1 MKQFKRI
8 LSLALSCILLA
19 GLICTAS
26 AAEGD
31 IGVWVDAIVDLTAN
45 DVSQGAVSEESGQ
58 VFLTHT
64 YGTVNTLTS
73 AHLGGTVTIP
83 DVDGEAVTLKTIVA
97 EPGCVGYATT
107 EDGRVYTEEDMEQ
120 DDDLAYADLGMLFCH
135 YYDVHRDGAIVDGGL
150 SDNDLLGNAH
160 SRFGLYEYPNN
171 DIAMVLFT
179 FFADDGQYW
188 VTTQEAL
195 DKFAQ
200 LTGIKAV
207 ETVFSDVAPDAYY
220 AQAVEWAVDNGVT
233 NGTGNNAFSPNA
245 TVTRAE
251 AVTFLWRAAGSP
263 KPNTRTSPFTDVTDS
278 GAWYY
283 QAVLWATEKKI
294 TNGVSATQFSLKTT
308 LAYDQM
314 LAFLC
319 RAAGGGASGSDWS
332 NKAVSWAKK
341 NGLTNGISFSNK
353 KDCPRSDVVYFLWI
367 QSNRAEQPQK
377 GMSDEEGARA
387 AIINGFLEGATQIT
401 VSSYNV
407 ESSALMEMAE
417 KIADRNGANPYQ
429 IASLS
434 SGQKKGSQALSLQV
448 TYQPKTQGN
457 TTTDQTDAEIRKL
470 ADAVVK
476 EVVTPGMDDYQTA
489 KALHDWLVLNCKYDM
504 RLYSGNMPD
513 ISYTAYGPLKYGT
526 SVCAGYA
533 KAYLALLESAGMEAE
548 YVTGDTDRGG
558 HAWNIVKVD
567 GEWYH
572 VDVTWDDPTPD
583 RAGYIRYNYFLRSD
597 KALDRHFDWTAGHA
611 CTSTKY
617 DNTTLPNTQE
627 QHWLD
632 QQQEG
637 LELAKEVVAFC
648 VDALKDMPYSTQAEL
663 QAYEGLSYDDR
674 IYTIH
679 FPTERF
685 EHDKMYFALDS
696 AKEQMTQIL
705 AQNYPGCE
713 IDYFSAELLRIKRND
728 VDAELQRRRELKKE
742 EQAAV
747 SAEIQARLEQA
758 IRNGSCQ
765 TYEITL
771 DGYSDET
778 IKLACKNMTTDGYSF
793 GSYTYS
799 KNYFQSDYT
808 LSAGSGGVVR
818 ITNHKWANAET
829 QRYVDQLEAGIR
841 NGENKISLQPG
852 DYPDKDRDYY
862 AFIAVDRVIKDGYTT
877 ADGLTAGTDY
887 EVDSKGSDLQDVVT
901 VLIRYLNVP
910 DLDPDVALEY
920 YIHQLEDAIRKGKTE
935 VFLKYNNNEDASY
948 AMEACRIVS
957 DGYSFDNGSFTDGKD
972 FSLSTYGRE
981 HYRAVRV
988 TIKYPLEG

>member
-8 LSLALSCILLA
+8 LSLALSCILAA
-19 GLICTAS
+19 GLICTAA
-26 AAEGD
+26 AAEKYDLG
-31 IGVWVDAIVDLTAN
+31 ILGSASSSAIPEDE
-45 DVSQGAVSEESGQ
+45 SQGAVSEEGGQ

-107 EDGRVYTEEDMEQ
+107 EDGLVYTEEDMEQ
-120 DDDLAYADLGMLFCH
+120 DDNLTYADLGMLFCH

-171 DIAMVLFT
+171 DIALVLLT

-220 AQAVEWAVDNGVT
+220 AQAVKWAVDNGVT

-294 TNGVSATQFSLKTT
+294 TNGVSATKFSLKTT

-319 RAAGGGASGSDWS
+319 RAAGGDASGSDWS

-367 QSNRAEQPQK
+367 QSNGAEQPQK

-627 QHWLD
+627 QYWLD

-674 IYTIH
+674 IYTIN

-685 EHDKMYFALDS
+685 EHDKMYFALAS

-705 AQNYPGCE
+705 AQNYPDCE

-742 EQAAV
+742 QEQQEKLKEQLEEQAKQ
-747 SAEIQARLEQA
+747 EARLAETEAFVQEA
-758 IRNGSCQ
+758 IRNASSKHYNIKVPENYYGVSEVCQ
-765 TYEITL
+765 KMRAADYRF
-771 DGYSDET
+771 D
-778 IKLACKNMTTDGYSF
+778 
-793 GSYTYS
+793 
-799 KNYFQSDYT
+799 DYT
-808 LSAGSGGVVR
+808 SQDFSVTYY
-818 ITNHKWANAET
+818 TNTGMLAINNYKWAAEEE
-829 QRYVDQLEAGIR
+829 QRQEQAR
-841 NGENKISLQPG
+841 QE
-852 DYPDKDRDYY
+852 
-862 AFIAVDRVIKDGYTT
+862 
-877 ADGLTAGTDY
+877 
-887 EVDSKGSDLQDVVT
+887 QDA
-901 VLIRYLNVP
+901 R
-910 DLDPDVALEY
+910 
-920 YIHQLEDAIRKGKTE
+920 EDAIAAQILEDFWRILDDFVQKDPLTAEKLTYSDAY
-935 VFLKYNNNEDASY
+935 VDLKCSWEKLTTGVNQKLKEQLEQQIPVRYPT
-948 AMEACRIVS
+948 CRL
-957 DGYSFDNGSFTDGKD
+957 GE
-972 FSLSTYGRE
+972 STYGWFIV
-981 HYRAVRV
+981 YRDDVLAEIERRNAALQE
-988 TIKYPLEG
+988 K

>member
-8 LSLALSCILLA
+8 LSLALSCILAA
-19 GLICTAS
+19 GLICTAA

-31 IGVWVDAIVDLTAN
+31 IGVWVDAVVNPTAN
-45 DVSQGAVSEESGQ
+45 DVSQGAVSEEGGQ

-107 EDGRVYTEEDMEQ
+107 EDGLVYTEEDMEQ
-120 DDDLAYADLGMLFCH
+120 DDNLAYSDLGMLFCH
-135 YYDVHRDGAIVDGGL
+135 YYDVHRDGTIEDGGL

-171 DIAMVLFT
+171 DIALVLLT

-220 AQAVEWAVDNGVT
+220 AQAVKWAVDNGVT

-263 KPNTRTSPFTDVTDS
+263 KPNTRISPFTDVTDS

-319 RAAGGGASGSDWS
+319 RAAGGDASGSDWS

-353 KDCPRSDVVYFLWI
+353 KDCPRSDVVYFLWK
-367 QSNRAEQPQK
+367 QLADK
-377 GMSDEEGARA
+377 TTEEETSRPDLAGARA
-387 AIINGFLEGATQIT
+387 AIAKGFSEFDKQIDLTPYHVTTDEAEKLAEELALTGELGMFVTGWSGYARTGETTAFCLYVTYPHYSPKEDLLKVKEKIKQIT
-401 VSSYNV
+401 
-407 ESSALMEMAE
+407 AE
-417 KIADRNGANPYQ
+417 A
-429 IASLS
+429 
-434 SGQKKGSQALSLQV
+434 
-448 TYQPKTQGN
+448 
-457 TTTDQTDAEIRKL
+457 
-470 ADAVVK
+470 
-476 EVVTPGMDDYQTA
+476 VTPGMSEYEIA
-489 KALHDWLVLNCKYDM
+489 KALHDWLVLNNKYDM
-504 RLYSGNMPD
+504 RYYSNSLPD
-513 ISYTAYGPLKYGT
+513 SAYTPYAALITGT
-526 SVCAGYA
+526 SVCNGYA
-533 KAYLALLESAGMEAE
+533 TAYMAMLRYNGLGAE
-548 YVTGDTDRGG
+548 YVTGGTDKGD

-597 KALDRHFDWTAGHA
+597 KALERHFDWTAGHA

-627 QHWLD
+627 QARQEELEK
-632 QQQEG
+632 QQQ
-637 LELAKEVVAFC
+637 KESKQAEEIVAFC
-648 VDALKDMPYSTQAEL
+648 MEAMKNRPY
-663 QAYEGLSYDDR
+663 
-674 IYTIH
+674 
-679 FPTERF
+679 PTEADLRAA
-685 EHDKMYFALDS
+685 ENLDYKDCYFKINFPEGQFGEKLLGGALDK
-696 AKEQMTQIL
+696 ALVIL
-705 AQNYPGCE
+705 QQKIPQSYPGCE
-713 IDYFSAELLRIKRND
+713 ADYIFPDYARIKRND
-728 VDAELQRRRELKKE
+728 VEAELQRRYEISQNELAAHVAEITEILRNGIRDVFEHGDVRIREHKVSIPSGYTDAELKKAVKVI
-742 EQAAV
+742 AA
-747 SAEIQARLEQA
+747 
-758 IRNGSCQ
+758 N
-765 TYEITL
+765 
-771 DGYSDET
+771 
-778 IKLACKNMTTDGYSF
+778 
-793 GSYTYS
+793 
-799 KNYFQSDYT
+799 
-808 LSAGSGGVVR
+808 
-818 ITNHKWANAET
+818 
-829 QRYVDQLEAGIR
+829 
-841 NGENKISLQPG
+841 
-852 DYPDKDRDYY
+852 
-862 AFIAVDRVIKDGYTT
+862 
-877 ADGLTAGTDY
+877 
-887 EVDSKGSDLQDVVT
+887 
-901 VLIRYLNVP
+901 
-910 DLDPDVALEY
+910 
-920 YIHQLEDAIRKGKTE
+920 
-935 VFLKYNNNEDASY
+935 
-948 AMEACRIVS
+948 
-957 DGYSFDNGSFTDGKD
+957 GYSFDGYAAGVDYAIGDYRSSSSSGPYVMVINLRKQVWAETVIQEYLEQIHEAIRNRETTICLPYGDYPEDDPSYYAFKAAERVRKSGYSFDGLTSGKD
-972 FSLSTYGRE
+972 FTITHLAGHNHVE
-981 HYRAVRV
+981 VVV
-988 TIKYPLEG
+988 TVSYPETTQ